1 MKIGD
6 LIRAI
11 PNDPISGHNGPT
23 GQPYVGIVVNKTF
36 RGPHDDTVIHW
47 IHLNIGVGNFHDDEW
62 KFEVLSEVK
71 K

>member
-6 LIRAI
+6 LVKAI
-11 PNDPISGHNGPT
+11 PTDPIGK
-23 GQPYVGIVVNKTF
+23 PYIGIVVNKTF
-36 RGPHDDTVIHW
+36 RGPHDDTVINWLH
-47 IHLNIGVGNFHDDEW
+47 INIGVGYFHADEW

>member
-6 LIRAI
+6 LVKAT
-11 PNDPISGHNGPT
+11 PNDPT
-23 GQPYVGIVVNKTF
+23 GTRPYVGIVVNKTF
-36 RGPHDDTVIHW
+36 RQLDAIAINW

>member
-6 LIRAI
+6 LVKAT
-11 PNDPISGHNGPT
+11 PNDPI

-36 RGPHDDTVIHW
+36 RGQPEDTDINW
-47 IHLNIGVGNFHDDEW
+47 LQLNIGVGYFHADEW

>member
-6 LIRAI
+6 LVKAI
-11 PNDPISGHNGPT
+11 PNDPIGK
-23 GQPYVGIVVNKTF
+23 PYIGIVVNKTF
-36 RGPHDDTVIHW
+36 KGQSEDIAINW
-47 IHLNIGVGNFHDDEW
+47 LQLNPALGYFHADEW